1 MFFRQYYLACLS
13 HASYLIG
20 DTTTG
25 RAVVVDPQR
34 DIDQYLADAD
44 ANGLTIDLVLET
56 HFHADFLSGHLEMA
70 AATGA
75 TIGYG
80 AAAAGRAEFP
90 IQTFADGDR
99 IELGDVVLLVRETPG
114 HTPESISIAI
124 CPEGDTVE
132 PGDTETRAGGMFA
145 AIPQEVTVEL
155 PDETIADLT
164 KRLRR
169 AEGQVRGVQQMLAEG
184 RDCRDTLTQL
194 SAATKALEQV
204 AFMLVAAGLTWCVS
218 EPEKAAAEGYALSD
232 VQKMF
237 MKLA

>member
-1 MFFRQYYLACLS
+1 MSLVCTYPLGYILDA
-13 HASYLIG
+13 G
-20 DTTTG
+20 DP
-25 RAVVVDPQR
+25 RRPDH
-34 DIDQYLADAD
+34 
-44 ANGLTIDLVLET
+44 VLPPVPP
-56 HFHADFLSGHLEMA
+56 
-70 AATGA
+70 
-75 TIGYG
+75 
-80 AAAAGRAEFP
+80 AGRLP
-90 IQTFADGDR
+90 R
-99 IELGDVVLLVRETPG
+99 RR
-114 HTPESISIAI
+114 
-124 CPEGDTVE
+124 E
-132 PGDTETRAGGMFA
+132 PGDTPTSADGRFA
-145 AIPQEVTVEL
+145 VIPQEVTVEL
-155 PDETIADLT
+155 PEETIADLT